1 MNQQNIKEYSVK
13 KQIAQ
18 GGFIAQNMSSLD
30 KNNMMRSE
38 VLYSE

>member
-18 GGFIAQNMSSLD
+18 GRFIGQNMSSLD
-30 KNNMMRSE
+30 KNNMMRS
-38 VLYSE
+38 